1 MEEIRQFYRDLYSE
15 MKAILKPHGF
25 RKKKDRFRC
34 LLANG
39 IFWEIE
45 LQRQDFK
52 MALMFHFTVNIHV
65 GLAPS
70 VAEKDLWTIPD
81 GPNQLW
87 GHLGESLEDGWH
99 HQKWYDLSALV
110 NPRVRAQVVDG
121 QFPLTFKEPG
131 QDWKTVW
138 IPYPSAGQIREEI
151 CRLTREKVLPF
162 FLSVQTLE
170 QYLALLKDHQDLNLS
185 WGEAAARLYAEV
197 FGAGFLPVLADWIAL
212 QETFLQREKR
222 QDISSLSPSGR
233 QLHSDMLQRT
243 AEQLRVY
250 RELQDHLTKRACS
263 PPADPP
269 LSP

>member
-185 WGEAAARLYAEV
+185 WGEAEARLYAEV
-197 FGAGFLPVLADWIAL
+197 FGAGFLPVLADWISL